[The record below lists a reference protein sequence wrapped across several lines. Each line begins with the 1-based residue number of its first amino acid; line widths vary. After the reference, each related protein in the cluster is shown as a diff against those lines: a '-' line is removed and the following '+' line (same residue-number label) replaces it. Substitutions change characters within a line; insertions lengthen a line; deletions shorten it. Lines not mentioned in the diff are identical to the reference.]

1 MTISGALTRVSGSS
15 EHLLG
20 LLSRS
25 RPTATTGIESRVIRL
40 SQLRAEGGPAVA
52 IMKVARDQRGAV
64 ELRTQRRLVAEVV
77 SQPGVDKAWREL
89 VPRVLA
95 FDERND
101 ATVCV
106 ESYLPGIRMA
116 DVLADHPHRFEEL
129 TAMALDAIAPLH
141 RATSRSI
148 VVDNLSAVRQWV
160 VDPVTT
166 LAAVCDRR
174 HPELV
179 PELNRL
185 EAMLTRAIVGRR
197 AAVCWTHGGYSPLT
211 VRMAGPQGP
220 VNRIVGWDKARGD
233 RPALVDVYSMLLT
246 ASAQVEGADV
256 GEIVGRRVQ
265 GGLSDSERHLLN
277 GLSAGANPFDERVAI
292 ALAWLHYIA
301 TTWGDRSEN
310 EDRLTADVVPVLQA
324 FAAGG

>member
-1 MTISGALTRVSGSS
+1 MTDALTHRTATSGD
-15 EHLLG
+15 LLG

-25 RPTATTGIESRVIRL
+25 RPSTNTGIESRVIRL

-52 IMKVARDQRGAV
+52 IMKVARDGRGAT

-77 SQPGVDKAWREL
+77 NQPGLDAAWREL

-106 ESYLPGIRMA
+106 ESYRPGIRMA

-129 TAMALDAIAPLH
+129 TVMALRAITPLH
-141 RATSRSI
+141 RATARSI
-148 VVDNLSAVRQWV
+148 VVEHLSAVRQWV

-166 LAAVCDRR
+166 LAAVVDR
-174 HPELV
+174 HSPGLLPGLE
-179 PELNRL
+179 RL
-185 EAMLTRAIVGRR
+185 ETRLTRAIVGRR
-197 AAVCWTHGGYSPLT
+197 TNVCWTHGGYSPLA

-233 RPALVDVYSMLLT
+233 RPALVDLYLLLLT
-246 ASAQVEGADV
+246 ASAQVEGADL
-256 GEIVGRRVQ
+256 GEIVGRRIT
-265 GGLSDSERHLLN
+265 GGLADSERHA
-277 GLSAGANPFDERVAI
+277 LSAVSTGAAPFDERVAI
-292 ALAWLHYIA
+292 ALAWLQYTSA
-301 TTWGDRSEN
+301 ACRERSEN
-310 EDRLTADVVPVLQA
+310 EDWLTADVLPVLQA
-324 FAAGG
+324 IADNV